1 MPLWGI
7 ESLCAFYSTVNLKNL
22 LKNDSNSGKKRIAAS
37 FWPLCFFLIFTF
49 NFFCFI
55 EFRSKLISLFYL
67 IIKFM
72 KKSLIEKYGVFNAVA
87 AMCDKSTGAGLK
99 PRTLSA
105 AFYADFD
112 AVLQDLTQQY
122 DWSTREGR
130 TQAVAEQ
137 REFWE
142 KLGKIAK
149 SYSEGLESD
158 KWYPIIL
165 RAFSTGMLPYSHYYL
180 TAFKISPE
188 DAAPYVSFYIG
199 SYEMERWVVDNWD
212 GCDLFKDQIA
222 EAMDK
227 GGFYNADLSEKC
239 RSYSGLK
246 FLFMLLFAVLIGY
259 MVSLGDWYLFAA
271 MPLGLIWI
279 MYLISFRAETSI
291 RKMKAQAK
299 MSELGNA

>member
-1 MPLWGI
+1 
-7 ESLCAFYSTVNLKNL
+7 
-22 LKNDSNSGKKRIAAS
+22 
-37 FWPLCFFLIFTF
+37 
-49 NFFCFI
+49 
-55 EFRSKLISLFYL
+55 
-67 IIKFM
+67 M

-130 TQAVAEQ
+130 AQAVVEQ

-165 RAFSTGMLPYSHYYL
+165 RAFSTGLLPYSHYYL

-199 SYEMERWVVDNWD
+199 SYDMECWVVNNWD
-212 GCDLFKDQIA
+212 GCDLFKEQIS

-227 GGFYNADLSEKC
+227 GGFYNADLAAKC
-239 RSYSGLK
+239 RSYSWLK
-246 FLFMLLFAVLIGY
+246 FLFMLSFAVLIGC
-259 MVSLGDWYLFAA
+259 LINQGGGYLFVAT
-271 MPLGLIWI
+271 PLILVWI
-279 MYLISFRAETSI
+279 FCLISFRAEASI
-291 RKMKAQAK
+291 RKMKAEVK